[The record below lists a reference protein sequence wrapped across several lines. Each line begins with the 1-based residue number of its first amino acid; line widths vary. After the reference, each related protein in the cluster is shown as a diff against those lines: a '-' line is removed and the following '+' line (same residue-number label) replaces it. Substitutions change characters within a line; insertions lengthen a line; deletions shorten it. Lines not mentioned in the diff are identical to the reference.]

1 MEAPPGYN
9 AGMRTTYG
17 RRTLIVFLIW
27 SILAGACLLTE
38 RLFPALLPLP
48 SGVSVFR
55 FGVVAFGAL
64 ALGRLLS
71 LTITRVLVLREKP
84 VVEGRM
90 IGRVLGLVT
99 WIAVVLIG
107 AWALGRLSSFGTV
120 FSLFGGMVIGWS
132 LQAPVSGFAAWIMV
146 SLKRPFRPGDRIQFP
161 KLELTG
167 DVTDVGAMYT
177 TLDQVGGTIG
187 SEEAVGRSILVP
199 NAMLFDEVVINY
211 TVGQARP
218 YMLDEVVVRI
228 TYDSNWDTAERIL
241 IGAAREITADIIA
254 ETGVQPYIRSD
265 LYDYG
270 VYLQLRYET
279 HVNGRAEIAYRI
291 QKRIF
296 EEIQRDPTVDIAIP
310 FIYSYRAGRDMKEPG
325 APVEGRALQEVQ
337 DIDLESIHT
346 QPVRADAQDLE
357 QLVKSIAVH
366 GLLEPIIVQKNPRQG
381 LGEPYEILT
390 GNLRVEACRRL
401 GWTTIPAIIRPW
413 RGDITAR
420 HPDEQQPGAKK
431 EG

>member
-1 MEAPPGYN
+1 MN
-9 AGMRTTYG
+9 VMRTRYG
-17 RRTLIVFLIW
+17 RRSFWELLAWTV
-27 SILAGACLLTE
+27 LAGACLLVE
-38 RLFPALLPLP
+38 RLYPSLLPLP
-48 SGVSVFR
+48 SGVSAFR
-55 FGVVAFGAL
+55 FGLVAFGAL
-64 ALGRLLS
+64 AVGRLFS
-71 LTITRVLVLREKP
+71 LTITRMLVIREKP

-90 IGRVLGLVT
+90 IGRVIGLVT
-99 WIAVVLIG
+99 WIGVVLIG
-107 AWALGRLSSFGTV
+107 AWALGRLASFGSV

-132 LQAPVSGFAAWIMV
+132 LQAPVSGFAAWILV

-167 DVTDVGAMYT
+167 DVLDVGAMYT
-177 TLDQVGGTIG
+177 TLDQVGGSIG
-187 SEEAVGRSILVP
+187 SEEAVGRTILVP

-228 TYDSNWDTAERIL
+228 TYDSNWDTAEKIL
-241 IGAAREITADIIA
+241 IGAASEITGDIIA

-337 DIDLESIHT
+337 DIDIESIHT

-366 GLLEPIIVQKNPRQG
+366 GLLEPVIVQKNPRQG
-381 LGEPYEILT
+381 LGSPYEILT
-390 GNLRVEACRRL
+390 GNLRIEACRKL
-401 GWTTIPAIIRPW
+401 GWKTIPAVVRPW
-413 RGDITAR
+413 RGDATAVR
-420 HPDEQQPGAKK
+420 PSDAKDAGPK

>member
-1 MEAPPGYN
+1 MN
-9 AGMRTTYG
+9 AMRTRYG
-17 RRTLIVFLIW
+17 TRSFVVLLVWIV
-27 SILAGACLLTE
+27 LAGACLLVE
-38 RLFPALLPLP
+38 WLHPGLLPLP

-55 FGVVAFGAL
+55 FGIMAFGAL
-64 ALGRLLS
+64 ALGRVLS
-71 LTITRVLVLREKP
+71 LTATRVLVLREKP

-99 WIAVVLIG
+99 WIAVALIG
-107 AWALGRLSSFGTV
+107 AWALGRLASFGSV

-132 LQAPVSGFAAWIMV
+132 LQAPVSGFAAWILV
-146 SLKRPFRPGDRIQFP
+146 SIKRPFRPGDRIQFP

-167 DVTDVGAMYT
+167 DVLDVGAMYT
-177 TLDQVGGTIG
+177 TLDQVGGSIG
-187 SEEAVGRSILVP
+187 SEEAVGRTILVP

-228 TYDSNWDTAERIL
+228 TYDSNWDTAEKIL
-241 IGAAREITADIIA
+241 IGAAREITGDIIA

-270 VYLQLRYET
+270 VYLQLRYQT

-291 QKRIF
+291 QKHIF

-325 APVEGRALQEVQ
+325 APVEGRALQEVLDV
-337 DIDLESIHT
+337 DIESIHT

-366 GLLEPIIVQKNPRQG
+366 GLLEPVIVQKNPRQG
-381 LGEPYEILT
+381 LGAPYEILT
-390 GNLRVEACRRL
+390 GNLRIEACRRL
-401 GWTTIPAIIRPW
+401 GWKTIPAIVRPW
-413 RGDITAR
+413 RGDASVPR
-420 HPDEQQPGAKK
+420 AEAGAEAGK
-431 EG
+431 E

>member
-1 MEAPPGYN
+1 
-9 AGMRTTYG
+9 MRTLYG
-17 RRTLIVFLIW
+17 RRTLIVFLVW
-27 SILAGACLLTE
+27 TILAAACLLIE
-38 RLFPALLPLP
+38 RFFPALLPLP

-90 IGRVLGLVT
+90 IGRVLGLIT

-167 DVTDVGAMYT
+167 DLLDVGAMYT
-177 TLDQVGGTIG
+177 TLDQVGGSIG
-187 SEEAVGRSILVP
+187 SEEAVGRTILVP

-228 TYDSNWDTAERIL
+228 TYDSNWDTAEKIL
-241 IGAAREITADIIA
+241 IGAAREITGDIIA

-270 VYLQLRYET
+270 VYLQLRYQT

-346 QPVRADAQDLE
+346 PRVRADAQDLE

-366 GLLEPIIVQKNPRQG
+366 GLLEPVIVQKNPRQG
-381 LGEPYEILT
+381 LGAPYEILT
-390 GNLRVEACRRL
+390 GNLRVEACRKL
-401 GWTTIPAIIRPW
+401 GWKTIPAIIRPW
-413 RGDITAR
+413 RGDDAVAR
-420 HPDEQQPGAKK
+420 PADAPDREKK

>member
-1 MEAPPGYN
+1 
-9 AGMRTTYG
+9 
-17 RRTLIVFLIW
+17 
-27 SILAGACLLTE
+27 
-38 RLFPALLPLP
+38 
-48 SGVSVFR
+48 
-55 FGVVAFGAL
+55 
-64 ALGRLLS
+64 
-71 LTITRVLVLREKP
+71 
-84 VVEGRM
+84 M

-167 DVTDVGAMYT
+167 DVQDVGAMYT
-177 TLDQVGGTIG
+177 TLDQVGGSIG
-187 SEEAVGRSILVP
+187 SEEAVGRTILVP

-228 TYDSNWDTAERIL
+228 TYDSNWDTAEKIL
-241 IGAAREITADIIA
+241 IGAAREITGDIIA
-254 ETGVQPYIRSD
+254 ETGIQPYIRSD

-337 DIDLESIHT
+337 DVDLESIHM

-366 GLLEPIIVQKNPRQG
+366 GLLEPVIVQKNPRQG
-381 LGEPYEILT
+381 LGAPYEILT

-401 GWTTIPAIIRPW
+401 GWKTIPAIVRPW
-413 RGDITAR
+413 RGDTATDR
-420 HPDEQQPGAKK
+420 HPDAPDGEKK